1 MSESFLAGIVLAVIA
16 QVGLLAAGW
25 QQRRK
30 SKQERETLAV
40 DVMQDVNAELR
51 TELTRMHADIDRLR
65 DENKQQEAQLRIARA
80 EARGA
85 HETAGR
91 ALRRVEQLEALLRQH
106 SIPFDPAP

>member
-1 MSESFLAGIVLAVIA
+1 MSESFITGVVLALIA
-16 QVGLLAAGW
+16 QVGLLIASW

-30 SKQERETLAV
+30 SKQERDTLAV

-51 TELTRMHADIDRLR
+51 TELQRMHADIERLR
-65 DENKQQEAQLRIARA
+65 EENQQQSAQLRIARA

-91 ALRRVEQLEALLRQH
+91 ALRRVELLEALLRQH
-106 SIPFDPAP
+106 QIPFDPAL